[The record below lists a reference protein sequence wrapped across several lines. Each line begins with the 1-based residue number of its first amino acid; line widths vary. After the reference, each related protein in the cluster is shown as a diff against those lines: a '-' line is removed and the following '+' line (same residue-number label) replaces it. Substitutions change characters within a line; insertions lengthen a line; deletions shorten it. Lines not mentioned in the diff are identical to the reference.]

1 MARKLIAVPVLVI
14 AAAVPA
20 AASAEV
26 TTSAPDHRY
35 IPGEALVTY
44 APATDASE
52 RRELRSAADVDFE
65 ESMLLARTQV
75 VSFDGPVRNAVARLE
90 DQPGVVDAQPNYI
103 YHALA
108 AAPNDTHFGHLWGL
122 GATPGVGALAGWDR
136 SLGAGQVIAVVDTG
150 VDLTHPDLVPNLWN
164 GPGGIHGH
172 DFVQDDDVPDDFNL
186 HGTHVAGTAAAAAN
200 NAVGVA
206 GVAPQAQ
213 IMAIRSLDAEGGGS
227 SFSIGSGI
235 VFAANSGAGVIN
247 LSLGSPGGPDDP
259 LMSSAIR
266 LAESMGAVVVAA
278 AGNGGDDGVG
288 DNNDAAPITPCNL
301 PNANLICVASV
312 TRTGARSDFSNFGPT
327 TVDLGAPGG
336 DGSGD
341 PDGDILS
348 AKPAWAN
355 LFPENFN
362 SGFTGWTASPAV
374 GGWGPA
380 GGGISGD
387 SATDSPGGNYLPNT
401 DSQFQHT
408 GIDLTGKHGCRLD
421 FFLLLD
427 GVQADPSGNPV
438 DAVGVGVAASSNLGL
453 EFAGDTG
460 GFFERIEFAIPGA
473 DNQANVKPTFTFISD
488 ATVNGDGAYIDNF
501 NLLCRGNS
509 YPNTIAGD
517 AAADGGDY
525 TAIAGTSMAAPHV
538 AGVAAL
544 VRAVDPGAS
553 PFQIVQALKNGAIPV
568 AGMAGVTVT
577 GGVVDAVR
585 AIDASLATPNQPA
598 APTPKPPGRPRF
610 GKVSVS
616 KRGVV
621 TMVVKGDAR
630 TTGVLTLT
638 AKIITAARVRTVGR
652 KTFRIGSTR
661 RATVKVKLK
670 KPARRQLKR
679 KRKLAVKAKV
689 VLKNAAGLTNS
700 RTATIR
706 LKLRRRR

>member
-1 MARKLIAVPVLVI
+1 MIALKLIAVPVLVL

-35 IPGEALVTY
+35 LPGEALVTY
-44 APATDASE
+44 APGTDASE
-52 RRELRSAADVDFE
+52 RRELRSAADVVFKE
-65 ESMLLARTQV
+65 GLLLARTQV
-75 VSFDGPVRNAVARLE
+75 VSFDGPVREAVVRLE
-90 DQPGVVDAQPNYI
+90 EQPGVVDAQPNYT

-122 GATPGVGALAGWDR
+122 GATPGVGALPAWDR

-150 VDLTHPDLVPNLWN
+150 VDLTHPDVVPNLWN

-200 NAVGVA
+200 NVVGVA

-213 IMAIRSLDAEGGGS
+213 IMAIRSLDAEGSGS
-227 SFSIGSGI
+227 TFTIASGI
-235 VFAANSGAGVIN
+235 AFAANSGAGVIN

-266 LAESMGAVVVAA
+266 LAESLGAVVVAA

-312 TRTGARSDFSNFGPT
+312 TKTGARSDFSNFGAAS
-327 TVDLGAPGG
+327 VDLGAPGG
-336 DGSGD
+336 DGSGN
-341 PDGDILS
+341 PDNDILS
-348 AKPAWAN
+348 AKPAWAA
-355 LFPENFN
+355 LFSENFQTG
-362 SGFTGWTASPAV
+362 SDGWTPSGPGAV
-374 GGWGPA
+374 WGLA
-380 GGGISGD
+380 GSGINGE
-387 SATDSPGGNYLPNT
+387 SATDSLGGNYQNDT
-401 DSQFQHT
+401 NSQFQHT
-408 GIDLTGKHGCRLD
+408 GIDLTGRRGCRLD
-421 FFLLLD
+421 FFLRLN
-427 GVQADPSGNPV
+427 GV
-438 DAVGVGVAASSNLGL
+438 DAGDSVGVGVATPSLFGQ
-453 EFAGDTG
+453 EFAGDTPPDT
-460 GFFERIEFAIPGA
+460 FQRFEFAIPGA
-473 DNQANVKPTFTFISD
+473 DNQSDVEPTFTFRSD
-488 ATVNGDGAYIDNF
+488 DAVVGDGAYIDNF
-501 NLLCRGNS
+501 NLVCRGSS

-553 PFQIVQALKNGAIPV
+553 AFQIVQALKNGANPV

-598 APTPKPPGRPRF
+598 APTPKPPGRPSF
-610 GKVSVS
+610 GKRSVS

-638 AKIITAARVRTVGR
+638 AKIAAARVRRTVGR

-679 KRKLAVKAKV
+679 KGKLAVKAKV

>member
-1 MARKLIAVPVLVI
+1 MARKLIAVPVLVL

-35 IPGEALVTY
+35 VPGEALVTY
-44 APATDASE
+44 APGTDASE
-52 RRELRSAADVDFE
+52 RRELRRAADVDFE

-75 VSFDGPVRNAVARLE
+75 VSFDGPVRDAVARLE
-90 DQPGVVDAQPNYI
+90 DQPGVVDVQPNYT

-122 GATPGVGALAGWDR
+122 GATPGVGALPAWDR
-136 SLGAGQVIAVVDTG
+136 SLGAGQVIAIVDTG

-172 DFVQDDDVPDDFNL
+172 DFVDDDDVPDDFNL

-200 NAVGVA
+200 NVVGVA

-213 IMAIRSLDAEGGGS
+213 IMAIRSLDAD
-227 SFSIGSGI
+227 GSGSTFAI
-235 VFAANSGAGVIN
+235 ASGIAFAANSGAGVIN
-247 LSLGSPGGPDDP
+247 LSLGNPGGPDDQ
-259 LMSSAIR
+259 LLSSAIR

-288 DNNDAAPITPCNL
+288 DNNDVEPTTPCTL

-336 DGSGD
+336 DGSGN
-341 PDGDILS
+341 PDNDILS

-362 SGFTGWTASPAV
+362 GGFAGWTASHTA
-374 GGWGPA
+374 GLDWGPA

-387 SATDSPGGNYLPNT
+387 SATDSPAGNYQNNT
-401 DSQFQHT
+401 NSQFQHT
-408 GIDLTGKHGCRLD
+408 GIDLTGRRGCRLD
-421 FFLLLD
+421 FFLRVN
-427 GVQADPSGNPV
+427 GVNAGDS
-438 DAVGVGVAASSNLGL
+438 VGVGVAATSLFTQ
-453 EFAGDTG
+453 EFSGNTG
-460 GFFERIEFAIPGA
+460 AFFQRFEFAIPGA
-473 DNQANVKPTFTFISD
+473 DNQSDVKPTFTFRSD
-488 ATVNGDGAYIDNF
+488 DTVVGDGAYIDNF
-501 NLLCRGNS
+501 NLLCRGSS
-509 YPNTIAGD
+509 YPNTIAND

-553 PFQIVQALKNGAIPV
+553 PFQIVQALKNGANPV

-616 KRGVV
+616 NRGVV

-638 AKIITAARVRTVGR
+638 ARIITAARVRTVGR